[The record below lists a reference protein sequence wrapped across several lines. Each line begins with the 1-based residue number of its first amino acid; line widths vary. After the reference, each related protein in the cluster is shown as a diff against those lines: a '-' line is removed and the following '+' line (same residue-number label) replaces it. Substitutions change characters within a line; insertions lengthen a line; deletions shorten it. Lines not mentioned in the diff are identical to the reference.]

1 MAAQVCARPAPVPHQ
16 PASTTSSQLS
26 INTSQAGSPKAVP
39 HKHIPYCSPGPRP
52 ASHQLDTPP
61 ASPPSSS
68 QLVETTSLLYPPS
81 GFDKITNEPPIYSI
95 SAEKLSQAI
104 DHLAT
109 QPLPAAE
116 QVFPWLHGLHPENQL
131 QLAFFTARKKSLR
144 RTPKCIRG
152 LTIVKAGGDLSH
164 SRLKGAIAPDEILCP
179 LKPGRDR
186 KSEEADF
193 LDVDPKDGFSVRN
206 FHIQTC
212 KMATVSDLVVYRDYQ
227 TPQAEAE
234 RLARRLARA
243 QAAWQRKTDGSA
255 FGGRM
260 FNTFIV
266 SDEYLKIEAVYPELV
281 ALDSDGCIANSAV
294 DFFHAERVEMCSMT
308 AASEISHNV
317 WLGPTPDPSV
327 DLSSSALPSAQQEDP
342 PNFDIMVEASDIAQ
356 IPEPKAFKLLDDL
369 LQRKANAELAENA
382 IPQLEFPGSG
392 AILPPTWSQAEVDGL
407 LATCQWIYRQAH
419 TPAQSSSSSPT
430 SQRRDSKLSLG
441 SASASDVDADVDMDG
456 DIPMHTSPSSSPT
469 TSTQAA
475 KQGRRILL
483 HCTDGYTESSLLAL
497 AYYIFAEHVP
507 VHTAWVQLHRD
518 LGRNFFA
525 YATDVALLRAI
536 QPRLLQASPKH
547 DCPAGNLSMLCPP
560 TPDWLEKMDGSLPS
574 RILDHLYLGNLGHAN
589 NPGLLRE
596 LGIGQVLSVGEPV
609 GWGCDEG
616 EGDGDEGEERED
628 GWKKEDWMFVDQTQD
643 NGVDPLMGQF
653 GGCLE
658 FIGRRNGT
666 STLVHCR
673 VGVSRSATICIA
685 HVMRHLNLSF
695 PRAYCFVRARRL
707 NVIIQPH
714 LRFVWEL
721 MKWEE
726 DEVLQ
731 GGGEGDERG
740 GGQEGVIGLGQEEG
754 TTVGRVRKRE
764 LDWATVCRE
773 IAAMNRPYS
782 RQG

>member
-26 INTSQAGSPKAVP
+26 INTSQAGSPKAIP

-81 GFDKITNEPPIYSI
+81 GFDKISNEPPIYSI

-164 SRLKGAIAPDEILCP
+164 SRLKGAVAPDEILCPP

-186 KSEEADF
+186 KGSDEAANF

-255 FGGRM
+255 FCGGRM

-281 ALDSDGCIANSAV
+281 ALDAEGCMAPSAV

-327 DLSSSALPSAQQEDP
+327 DLSSSALPASSPHHQEEP
-342 PNFDIMVEASDIAQ
+342 SFDIMVEASDIAQ
-356 IPEPKAFKLLDDL
+356 IPESKAFKLLDDL

-419 TPAQSSSSSPT
+419 TPAKASSSPT

-441 SASASDVDADVDMDG
+441 SSTSTSDVDADVDADG
-456 DIPMHTSPSSSPT
+456 DIPMHNSPSPT
-469 TSTQAA
+469 NSTTAA
-475 KQGRRILL
+475 KEGHRILL

-497 AYYIFAEHVP
+497 AYYIYAEYVP
-507 VHTAWVQLHRD
+507 VHTAWVTLHRD

-536 QPRLLQASPKH
+536 QPRLLQSSPKH
-547 DCPAGNLSMLCPP
+547 CHPGNLSMLCPP
-560 TPDWLEKMDGSLPS
+560 IPEWLEKMDGSLPS

-609 GWGCDEG
+609 AWGC
-616 EGDGDEGEERED
+616 EGDDGNEGEEGRRED
-628 GWKKEDWMFVDQTQD
+628 GWKREDWLFVDQTQD

-653 GGCLE
+653 GACLE
-658 FIGRRNGT
+658 FIDPRQTNPSFPTTEKGRRNGT

-726 DEVLQ
+726 DELQ
-731 GGGEGDERG
+731 GREEGQGEGDAG
-740 GGQEGVIGLGQEEG
+740 
-754 TTVGRVRKRE
+754 
-764 LDWATVCRE
+764 
-773 IAAMNRPYS
+773 
-782 RQG
+782 